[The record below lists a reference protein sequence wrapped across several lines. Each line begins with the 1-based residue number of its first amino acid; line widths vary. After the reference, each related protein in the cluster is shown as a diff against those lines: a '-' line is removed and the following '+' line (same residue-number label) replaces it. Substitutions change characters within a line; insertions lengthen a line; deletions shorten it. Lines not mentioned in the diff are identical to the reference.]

1 MDIIHGIELVFKF
14 LMNCM
19 AYTFPFGKYSFT
31 LGAAIIGGMLLSISL
46 TLLYFMLRK
55 QVCYVSEYC
64 FSCPC
69 CPYGSFTCMAPQ
81 EVEKCLTWFCL
92 YLPSALWSAP

>member
-19 AYTFPFGKYSFT
+19 TYTFPFGKYSFT

-55 QVCYVSEYC
+55 
-64 FSCPC
+64 
-69 CPYGSFTCMAPQ
+69 
-81 EVEKCLTWFCL
+81 
-92 YLPSALWSAP
+92 